1 MLDQLVAELD
11 KEMTEAEAEE
21 KNSQADYETAMKDAA
36 EKRAKDSK
44 SITEKKGAKA
54 DTEAALEQH
63 TDDLESAT
71 KELAATGQAIGAL
84 HGECDWLIKYFDVRK
99 EARSSEIDALGKAK
113 AVLSGADFSLVQTNS
128 RSLRG
133 APKMEIVGKP
143 TGYRNAWDDCGGA
156 GASATMRMQTIA
168 AKIKGWSKPRKFI
181 RNAAQDAGAVDPSG
195 TKPGPA
201 AALVYPA
208 AGTWTAAREGLATAK
223 DTLAKYK

>member
-1 MLDQLVAELD
+1 MCVLSQVELFVEQNVWGDNKKAASAE
-11 KEMTEAEAEE
+11 
-21 KNSQADYETAMKDAA
+21 
-36 EKRAKDSK
+36 
-44 SITEKKGAKA
+44 
-54 DTEAALEQH
+54 H
-63 TDDLESAT
+63 
-71 KELAATGQAIGAL
+71 AATLQAIQAL
-84 HGECDWLIKYFDVRK
+84 HGECDWLLKYFDVRK

-113 AVLSGADFSLVQTNS
+113 AVLSGADFALVQTHS
-128 RSLRG
+128 RRLRG

-156 GASATMRMQTIA
+156 GASVTMRMQTIA

-201 AALVYPA
+201 AALTYPA
-208 AGTWTAAREGLATAK
+208 AGVWTAAREGLEKAS